1 MNDPWTTEEGHTTQ
15 GFLQVG
21 RREHKNL
28 LLLKCS
34 AEFSVPKFIRYSP
47 LNFHQAHPFVNAFL
61 FYNIWKANQG
71 GSTNADCLI
80 TGQRDRE
87 GEFLFACPQD
97 RSKIVYGLYILITGT
112 PVPGPILA
120 LPRGIRPATAS
131 HHVAAR
137 PRAAGLLCD
146 RAF

>member
-1 MNDPWTTEEGHTTQ
+1 MHTRLASYHAPLGTTTLSGMLCAITHVSAVNMCGGLSPNPSSRHTIY
-15 GFLQVG
+15 L
-21 RREHKNL
+21 
-28 LLLKCS
+28 
-34 AEFSVPKFIRYSP
+34 A
-47 LNFHQAHPFVNAFL
+47 
-61 FYNIWKANQG
+61 
-71 GSTNADCLI
+71 
-80 TGQRDRE
+80 
-87 GEFLFACPQD
+87 
-97 RSKIVYGLYILITGT
+97 GLYILITGT